1 MVICGVIAELTLGMK
16 NPELEGPEAPDPE
29 FSSSRSL
36 SYFDRYWHRT
46 EYGSPSVSSEE
57 HETQWNRAGSTP
69 SRQTLRTS
77 ALYVILGKN
86 FGPKFLPPPPSG
98 PGCGMSTLSTPSE
111 AIRFSHYRGVAKI
124 IWEKIAPTATAG
136 NERMD

>member
-36 SYFDRYWHRT
+36 SYFDRCWHRT

-86 FGPKFLPPPPSG
+86 FGPKFF
-98 PGCGMSTLSTPSE
+98 TPSPLRSWLWDVNVVHSIGSE
-111 AIRFSHYRGVAKI
+111 PVFPLQGSCKD
-124 IWEKIAPTATAG
+124 
-136 NERMD
+136 N